1 MWVVVQVVLVVKTI
15 DIGPTLEMPFKRVV
29 DSCLF
34 EVANYGLV
42 DALA

>member
-1 MWVVVQVVLVVKTI
+1 MLVAKPI

-34 EVANYGLV
+34 EVVNYGLV